1 MRNGTTDSFRPSSCP
16 LNPRQMLLQTATV
29 AVMEA
34 VEAQAMQVAQAQMAA
49 DTHHR
54 DLRNAMDLNTARVF
68 VRDLDA
74 AKQFYS
80 RKLGL
85 QLTADG

>member
-1 MRNGTTDSFRPSSCP
+1 
-16 LNPRQMLLQTATV
+16 
-29 AVMEA
+29 
-34 VEAQAMQVAQAQMAA
+34 
-49 DTHHR
+49 
-54 DLRNAMDLNTARVF
+54 MDLNTARVF